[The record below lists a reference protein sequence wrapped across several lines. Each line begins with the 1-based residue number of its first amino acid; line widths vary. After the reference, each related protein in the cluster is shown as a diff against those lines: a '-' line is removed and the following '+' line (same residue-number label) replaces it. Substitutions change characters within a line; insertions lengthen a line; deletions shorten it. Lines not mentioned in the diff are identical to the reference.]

1 MPGCRCGDVN
11 AQRLQCLHS
20 KHTLVHFGWNSL
32 QPFRHRAE
40 EVTRSAHRT
49 VRQHRHGGLSFQ
61 PVPHAALP
69 GTQALWLQAVHVHSP
84 KSVDIPQG
92 ESNHVCLNGP
102 WKDDRITRYSVH
114 VNKFLYIC
122 YVCQSQVSV
131 SALLICQYLINV
143 LLKIIDKTEWQ
154 NTNLCI
160 SDHPGLGF

>member
-11 AQRLQCLHS
+11 AQCLQCLHS

-32 QPFRHRAE
+32 QPFGHRTQEA
-40 EVTRSAHRT
+40 TRSAHRT
-49 VRQHRHGGLSFQ
+49 VRQHRHGGLSLQ

-69 GTQALWLQAVHVHSP
+69 GTQALWLPAVHVHSP
-84 KSVDIPQG
+84 ESVDIPQG
-92 ESNHVCLNGP
+92 ESNHVCLNGL
-102 WKDDRITRYSVH
+102 WKDDWISRYSLH

-131 SALLICQYLINV
+131 PEPLICQYLINV
-143 LLKIIDKTEWQ
+143 LLKIIAKIEWQ

-160 SDHPGLGF
+160 SDHPGLVF